1 VVGKRFGGECVE
13 LSGSSVVLDLPVPR
27 SGVKFSEPE
36 AKLGKL
42 GGRQGLNGLLDGL
55 YVSHVVDPICMQRL
69 KVCGK

>member
-1 VVGKRFGGECVE
+1 VVGKRFGGECVK
-13 LSGSSVVLDLPVPR
+13 LSGSGVLLDLPVPS
-27 SGVKFSEPE
+27 SGIKFGEPV

-42 GGRQGLNGLLDGL
+42 GGGQGLNGLLDGL